1 MKKSFFLMNAIV
13 AVVILFSLSACEKE
27 NTNSA
32 SAIPTATITGTLKAR
47 FDLVTSGADS
57 LGNVPAGTKIYAKYN
72 SKDLVVNQITASS
85 PVYADIIKEVTV
97 DASGNYTF
105 TVDAN
110 LNSVSVSLYGDDFR
124 HTLTDGGNNPSKVFA
139 LAPVTVKVTKD
150 VIRIQDLV
158 FRAK

>member
-72 SKDLVVNQITASS
+72 SKDLVVNPSTTLT
-85 PVYADIIKEVTV
+85 YADIIKEVTV

-110 LNSVSVSLYGDDFR
+110 LTAVSVSLYGDDFR
-124 HTLTDGGNNPSKVFA
+124 HTLTNGSDNPSKVFA

-150 VIRIQDLV
+150 VVRIQDLV

>member
-72 SKDLVVNQITASS
+72 SKDLVVSPSTTA
-85 PVYADIIKEVTV
+85 VYADIIKEVNV

-110 LNSVSVSLYGDDFR
+110 LKDVSVTLYGDDFR
-124 HTLTDGGNNPSKVFA
+124 HTLTDGALNPSKVFA
-139 LAPVTVKVTKD
+139 LAPITVKVTKD
-150 VIRIQDLV
+150 VVRIQDLV